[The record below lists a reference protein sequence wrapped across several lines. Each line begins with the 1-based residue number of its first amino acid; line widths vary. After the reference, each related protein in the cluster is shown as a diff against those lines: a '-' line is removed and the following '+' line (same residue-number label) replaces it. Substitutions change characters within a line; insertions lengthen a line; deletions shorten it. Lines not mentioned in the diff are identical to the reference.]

1 MASRVVELVE
11 PLVEKFASDLG
22 LDLVEVEYVKK
33 PNGFNLTIFIDKQ
46 GGVSIDDCERL
57 HNLIDEP
64 LDELNPTNNQPY
76 ILNVSSCGL
85 DRPLKTIKDFIRCKG
100 REVEVKF
107 YAPYEGRKSY
117 VGIIDGV
124 ENENLI
130 INNNGE
136 IYNLPI
142 NKIAAALPIINF

>member
-11 PLVEKFASDLG
+11 PIVEKFANDLG
-22 LDLVEVEYVKK
+22 VELVEVEYVKK
-33 PNGFNLTIFIDKQ
+33 PNGFNLTIFIDKV
-46 GGVSIDDCERL
+46 GGITIDDCEKL

-64 LDELNPTNNQPY
+64 LDELNPTNDQPY

-85 DRPLKTIKDFIRCKG
+85 DRPLKTIKDYIRCKG

-107 YAPYEGRKSY
+107 YAPYEGKKSY
-117 VGIIDGV
+117 VGFINGV
-124 ENENLI
+124 EDNFLTI
-130 INNNGE
+130 RNNDE

-142 NKIAAALPIINF
+142 DKIAAVLPIINF

>member
-1 MASRVVELVE
+1 MASRVIELVE
-11 PLVEKFASDLG
+11 PLVEKYASELG
-22 LDLVEVEYVKK
+22 LEIVEVEYVKK

-46 GGVSIDDCERL
+46 GGITIDDCEKL

-85 DRPLKTIKDFIRCKG
+85 DRPLKTVKDYIRCKG

-107 YAPYEGRKSY
+107 YAPFNGKKSY
-117 VGIIDGV
+117 TGIIHGV
-124 ENENLI
+124 NEENLL
-130 INNNGE
+130 INSNDE
-136 IYNLPI
+136 IYSLPI
-142 NKIAAALPIINF
+142 NKIAAVLPIINF

>member
-11 PLVEKFASDLG
+11 PLVEKYAQELG
-22 LDLVEVEYVKK
+22 LEIVEVEYIKK

-46 GGVSIDDCERL
+46 GGITIDDCEKL

-85 DRPLKTIKDFIRCKG
+85 DRPLKTIKDYIRCKG

-107 YAPYEGRKSY
+107 YAPYDGKKSY
-117 VGIIDGV
+117 IGFIDGV
-124 ENENLI
+124 VDENLV
-130 INNNGE
+130 INNNGQT
-136 IYNLPI
+136 YSLPI
-142 NKIAAALPIINF
+142 NKIAAVLPIINF

>member
-11 PLVEKFASDLG
+11 PIVEKFANDLG
-22 LDLVEVEYVKK
+22 VELVEVEYVKK
-33 PNGFNLTIFIDKQ
+33 PNGFNLTIFIDKA
-46 GGVSIDDCERL
+46 GGITIDDCEKL

-64 LDELNPTNNQPY
+64 LDELNPTNDQPY

-85 DRPLKTIKDFIRCKG
+85 DRPLKTIKDYIRCKG

-107 YAPYEGRKSY
+107 YAPYEGKKSY
-117 VGIIDGV
+117 VGFINGV
-124 ENENLI
+124 EDDFLI
-130 INNNGE
+130 IRDNDK

-142 NKIAAALPIINF
+142 DKIAAVLPIINF